1 MLGVA
6 GVAGFGVMVYTGVML
21 STLKAHA
28 FWATPALPVLFTV
41 SALST
46 ACAAIALSLGGAL
59 QLEGV
64 ALLLAELIHE
74 IVHTVDIVLVVAE
87 IVVLLVMVLSF
98 YGAGNVCA
106 HEVAA
111 RWVRGKTAPLFWGGM
126 VFGGLLLPLCL
137 YVFGAGTAASA
148 LVAPWLVLCG
158 GLLLRYLCVY
168 SDERAPIPG
177 EVRFNERL
185 PKKDAAFLT
194 AWKKDENLY

>member
-1 MLGVA
+1 M
-6 GVAGFGVMVYTGVML
+6 
-21 STLKAHA
+21 
-28 FWATPALPVLFTV
+28 
-41 SALST
+41 
-46 ACAAIALSLGGAL
+46 
-59 QLEGV
+59 
-64 ALLLAELIHE
+64 
-74 IVHTVDIVLVVAE
+74 HTVDIVLVVAE

-106 HEVAA
+106 HEVAT

-126 VFGGLLLPLCL
+126 VFGGLLLPLGL

-177 EVRFNERL
+177 ENRFWERL

-194 AWKKDENLY
+194 AWEKDQNLY